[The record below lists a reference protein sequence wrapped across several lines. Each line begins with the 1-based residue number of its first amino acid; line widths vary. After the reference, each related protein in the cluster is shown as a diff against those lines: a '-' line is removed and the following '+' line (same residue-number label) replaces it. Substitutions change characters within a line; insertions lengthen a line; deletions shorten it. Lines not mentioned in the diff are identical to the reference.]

1 MYEVVNNY
9 KLFGVV
15 FITVLLMVVVVYKF
29 LFEKDNIGE
38 EADFDYEEI
47 EISAPV
53 NSNLIDKDK
62 KIFNKFNKLL
72 PPVAG
77 SIFFLRNNDMTM
89 VFHIRSLDGIYKFY
103 EECKNNVYMFMDE
116 EIEGLKKDFYF
127 AVEQYLFTFELNS
140 KETSSGY
147 YKVRYNV
154 DGLHML
160 IDDLLKKYDKLSALG
175 NKKLIL

>member
-1 MYEVVNNY
+1 MHEIVNNY

-15 FITVLLMVVVVYKF
+15 FVTVSLMVIVVYKF
-29 LFEKDNIGE
+29 LFEKDNRIE
-38 EADFDYEEI
+38 ESDFDYEES
-47 EISAPV
+47 EISNPISV
-53 NSNLIDKDK
+53 TTPINDKN
-62 KIFNKFNKLL
+62 IFNKFYKLL

-89 VFHIRSLDGIYKFY
+89 VFHVRSLDGIYTFY
-103 EECKNNVYMFMDE
+103 EECKNNVYLFMDE
-116 EIEGLKKDFYF
+116 ELEALKNDFYL

-154 DGLHML
+154 DGLHIL
-160 IDDLLKKYDKLSALG
+160 IDDLLKKYDKFVYIGQKRLML
-175 NKKLIL
+175 